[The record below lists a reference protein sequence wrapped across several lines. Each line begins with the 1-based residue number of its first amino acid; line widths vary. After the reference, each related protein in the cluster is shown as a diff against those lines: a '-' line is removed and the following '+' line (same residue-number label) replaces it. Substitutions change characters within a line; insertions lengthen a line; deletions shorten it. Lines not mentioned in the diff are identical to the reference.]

1 MGWVIGAGRAVA
13 SYYGTFPVPR
23 VAVLIHVGGRGA
35 VSGGRTE
42 GRGEPSIRIRVGDDA
57 SARDLSDSWILVHE
71 MVHLAFPT
79 SRTSHAWLE
88 EGLATYVEPLVRAR
102 AGLAP
107 ADEIWTWLVRGI
119 PKGLASA
126 RGVSLDEAR
135 GHSATYWGGAAFCFL
150 ADVEIR
156 KRTNNRFSLDDA
168 LRGIVRAGGEVTRS
182 WPIEKVLS
190 EGDRATGVP
199 VLTELYE
206 RMGKAPMPE
215 KVDLADLEAPGR
227 GLRGRADCLRRRGAA
242 LGRAARDHDRLL
254 ITPAAGGPRGLR
266 ALDGRRG
273 LAQSVR
279 RYAQEPHGPRAGLRL
294 LEQRDRPPTIARRRV
309 SAGSAWRC
317 A

>member
-1 MGWVIGAGRAVA
+1 MSKPSLVAALLVGGLALSGATPARASEVTVPGGVLDIGISGRHPVLSDEDLVGWVIGAGRAVA

-57 SARDLSDSWILVHE
+57 TARDLSESWILVHE
-71 MVHLAFPT
+71 MVHLALP
-79 SRTSHAWLE
+79 SVNGHAWLE

-107 ADEIWTWLVRGI
+107 ADEIWTWLVWGI

-215 KVDLADLEAPGR
+215 KVDLADLWKRLGVASAGERIVYDDAAP
-227 GLRGRADCLRRRGAA
+227 LSAVRRG
-242 LGRAARDHDRLL
+242 
-254 ITPAAGGPRGLR
+254 IT
-266 ALDGRRG
+266 
-273 LAQSVR
+273 
-279 RYAQEPHGPRAGLRL
+279 
-294 LEQRDRPPTIARRRV
+294 T
-309 SAGSAWRC
+309 GS
-317 A
+317 